1 MDNGSLY
8 NVVVSDYYPRI
19 FLFRIKSSRELRRL
33 MLVVG
38 RIMIVIGWIIVGEEW
53 IMVVYTT

>member
-1 MDNGSLY
+1 MDNGSLFI
-8 NVVVSDYYPRI
+8 VVVSDYYLWI
-19 FLFRIKSSRELRRL
+19 FISSIKSSRELRRL

>member
-19 FLFRIKSSRELRRL
+19 FLCRIKSSRELRRL

-38 RIMIVIGWIIVGEEW
+38 RIIIAIGGIIVGEEW